1 MRTEFVE
8 FVDFLIVLVRKWV
21 SSARFIVF
29 SMEELPEYWW
39 LALFLFWGLLLK
51 RIMNVLQCFIV
62 LLREVYLGRGQS
74 IAMRISISS
83 SQYINTTINSLAIS
97 YFLSIH

>member
-1 MRTEFVE
+1 MRAEFVE
-8 FVDFLIVLVRKWV
+8 FVDFSVVLVEKWV

-39 LALFLFWGLLLK
+39 LAVYCLFLFWGLFLL

-62 LLREVYLGRGQS
+62 VL
-74 IAMRISISS
+74 M
-83 SQYINTTINSLAIS
+83 
-97 YFLSIH
+97 